1 VNFRIL
7 IQTVD
12 VAQQRLFTEFSVVL
26 LQNGIETAIFTGFY
40 FIADIDL
47 RSRLSPTRMTARLVA
62 CRCSQGSCAVFY
74 FCANLLGEFV
84 SVNDLSSH
92 DVLKEDGKKFSSGE
106 IISDQ
111 YRLAGECRAKT
122 G

>member
-12 VAQQRLFTEFSVVL
+12 VAQQRFTEFSVVL

-62 CRCSQGSCAVFY
+62 CRLQSGQLRGF
-74 FCANLLGEFV
+74 LLLREF
-84 SVNDLSSH
+84 
-92 DVLKEDGKKFSSGE
+92 
-106 IISDQ
+106 
-111 YRLAGECRAKT
+111 AGRVRFR
-122 G
+122 

>member
-1 VNFRIL
+1 
-7 IQTVD
+7 
-12 VAQQRLFTEFSVVL
+12 
-26 LQNGIETAIFTGFY
+26 
-40 FIADIDL
+40 
-47 RSRLSPTRMTARLVA
+47 
-62 CRCSQGSCAVFY
+62 
-74 FCANLLGEFV
+74 LLGEFV